1 MTDETNN
8 EPTSFTIPVYAD
20 VWKTNLQDYLE
31 GERGD
36 LEHNVTLHV
45 GRAPT
50 TYNEYY
56 DYLPV
61 GQVTVN
67 IPSKA
72 LRIQTELL
80 ALDGAIEAEI
90 ERGVQKLEELKE
102 RKQQLLA
109 LPHLPD

>member
-45 GRAPT
+45 GRG
-50 TYNEYY
+50 E
-56 DYLPV
+56 
-61 GQVTVN
+61 GG
-67 IPSKA
+67 
-72 LRIQTELL
+72 E
-80 ALDGAIEAEI
+80 
-90 ERGVQKLEELKE
+90 
-102 RKQQLLA
+102 
-109 LPHLPD
+109 